1 MSVGLDTSVALRL
14 LTGTPAEQAEIA
26 RDLVAASPSSVV
38 VSDLVVGET
47 YFALRHHYGVPHAEA
62 IQALLEF
69 LSDARVRCSGV
80 ARAVLADA
88 ATRNIAKSQ
97 PGFIDRLIH
106 ADYLRDAIDVV
117 TFDRGL
123 GGLEGVRVI
132 G

>member
-14 LTGTPAEQAEIA
+14 LTGAPAEQAEIA
-26 RDLVAASPSSVV
+26 RDLVVASPSPVV

-62 IQALLEF
+62 VRALLEL

-80 ARAVLADA
+80 ARAVLADT
-88 ATRNIAKSQ
+88 ATRSTARSQ

-123 GGLEGVRVI
+123 GRLERVRVV

>member
-47 YFALRHHYGVPHAEA
+47 YFVLRHHYGVPQAEA

-123 GGLEGVRVI
+123 GRLEGIRVI